1 MAMTPRLTMLVS
13 SNIQCKAQSSTILI
27 PAHHWHPPR
36 NSDIFGLL
44 SKTIGQETDPVEMFF
59 RPQLGIFLVNH
70 ILSERT
76 LLTWS
81 ILCTNQCLA
90 WMHWLPLEQRYLL
103 TMQRTKLRQWH
114 LLVYQHLMQEN
125 WVESKC
131 LDRIERH
138 WIVCRPIFEMVW
150 CLPPEGSSIWSHLK
164 FRRLV
169 LGCLWQRHGTQEQ
182 KGVRKTIV
190 NVLALI
196 WGSSATSLH
205 ACVLVLDGTFPR
217 WCGGSAVRLL
227 VLVGG
232 RLYDFLFTKS
242 QDRSS
247 MKFSTFFRTFKN
259 PSLKDLE
266 HLVRDPVVQPV
277 NLHPPL

>member
-150 CLPPEGSSIWSHLK
+150 CLQLEGSSIWSHLK

-169 LGCLWQRHGTQEQ
+169 LGCLWHRHGTQEQ

-217 WCGGSAVRLL
+217 WLRWQCGRCAYARL
-227 VLVGG
+227 VLCLVGEEPEEEEEEPY
-232 RLYDFLFTKS
+232 L
-242 QDRSS
+242 
-247 MKFSTFFRTFKN
+247 
-259 PSLKDLE
+259 
-266 HLVRDPVVQPV
+266 
-277 NLHPPL
+277 